1 VLASSFVSLVRGITD
16 ATVSDSIR
24 KGIGQVWSRSLIRQE
39 PDSNERVV
47 AGSRVKIDVLQPG
60 HVKRSVY
67 IVQQR
72 AGVIRPGIGPV
83 SALREEG
90 RHKLKVA
97 MHGSIERRMVSRVV
111 EVASYHKLLPEA
123 PAQKLCNVC
132 S

>member
-1 VLASSFVSLVRGITD
+1 MLTSSFVSLVRGITN

-24 KGIGQVWSRSLIRQE
+24 KGIGQVWSRSLVRQE

-72 AGVIRPGIGPV
+72 AGVIRPDISLV
-83 SALREEG
+83 SALRERAG
-90 RHKLKVA
+90 T
-97 MHGSIERRMVSRVV
+97 S
-111 EVASYHKLLPEA
+111 
-123 PAQKLCNVC
+123 
-132 S
+132 